1 MGKKCN
7 HKVGDLVYFTSK
19 HGADNQYCIITYIEE
34 LTSYNTVG
42 SYESWEKKIW
52 GAWKDS
58 IDKVNEGSPS
68 GWMPSSKV
76 FHVHGYQS
84 PLWKVLNGESIEGE
98 E

>member
-1 MGKKCN
+1 MTENLTRNLGNCESFMGKKCN

-19 HGADNQYCIITYIEE
+19 YGADNQYCIITYIEE

-58 IDKVNEGSPS
+58 I
-68 GWMPSSKV
+68 
-76 FHVHGYQS
+76 
-84 PLWKVLNGESIEGE
+84 
-98 E
+98 